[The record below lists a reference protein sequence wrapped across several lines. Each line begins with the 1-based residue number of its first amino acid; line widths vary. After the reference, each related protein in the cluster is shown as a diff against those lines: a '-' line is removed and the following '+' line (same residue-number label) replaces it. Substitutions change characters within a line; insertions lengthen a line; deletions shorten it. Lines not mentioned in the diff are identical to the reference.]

1 MSLDAFLSA
10 LSGRRQFI
18 NYRLEPKEGGGTNK
32 LPTCP
37 LTGRNI
43 DSQDPRNWMTPE
55 EARSTGLPV
64 AIVIYEGCGIAC
76 IDLDHCIVDGAW
88 TPFAQDI
95 MGRFP
100 QAAKEISQ
108 SMTGAHIFVRAVC
121 VPEHRTRRAGIPME
135 IYTRAR
141 FIALT
146 ENGFVG
152 SPLIDYT
159 GELTALIAEFYP
171 EAIDRTPQNWTT
183 EAYEGWRGDGTDEQI
198 IYSQLHKKASPRAL
212 FGDGCT
218 FKQLWE
224 ADADALGRAFPPE
237 KPGQSW
243 NASSADQALANHL
256 AYATGYNCERVSRMM
271 LDYDCALKREKWNR
285 EDYMF
290 KTVTRACERREA
302 AELAANAH
310 KGVESVSQ
318 PPRLPLAAVAPPVTS
333 PPALAGAA
341 SPSSAPTSDDN
352 QTAALITSADVG
364 AVHDDPETVRK
375 TFKPGALLTASEQ
388 QRLFEGMIWVSDVNE
403 ISYPNGLMKDQSR
416 LNSDLG
422 GFVYLISADGK
433 STKKAWEAFTE
444 SELTEFPR
452 VEAMTFDPSLPP
464 RFVLIRDGHRVLNS
478 YVPVHVDA
486 IPGDVSLFLNHLHK
500 LYPNERDA
508 AILLAYFA
516 AMVQH
521 KGTKFQWAPL
531 LQGVEG
537 NGKTFFSRAMTYCLS
552 KRYTHNARASEIGS
566 NFNGA
571 FEDKLLVII
580 EDVKISEHR
589 EAAWETLKPMIT
601 NTTMEI
607 ERKGV
612 NQVTRDVCF
621 NFIMN
626 SNHKDAIR
634 KTENDRRI
642 ANFFSAQQR
651 KFDLARDNMG
661 PGYFKRLYDWADE
674 GGYAAIHHY
683 LLNYAIPDELNP
695 ATGCTV
701 APDTSST
708 DAALTA
714 SAGTVEQ
721 ELAEAIAQER
731 RGFAGGWISSEA
743 FGALLANL
751 HMSKKITRYRRHE
764 ILIDHGY
771 TFHPALVEG
780 RMRHALADGSRPQ
793 LYVAPGHSSILLTDP
808 KAIAAA
814 FNEAQVAK

>member
-1 MSLDAFLSA
+1 
-10 LSGRRQFI
+10 
-18 NYRLEPKEGGGTNK
+18 
-32 LPTCP
+32 
-37 LTGRNI
+37 
-43 DSQDPRNWMTPE
+43 MTPE

-76 IDLDHCIVDGAW
+76 IDLDHCIVDGTW
-88 TPFAQDI
+88 TPFAQNI
-95 MGRFP
+95 MARFP
-100 QAAKEISQ
+100 QAAKEISA
-108 SMTGAHIFVRAVC
+108 SATGSHTFFTCQTI
-121 VPEHRTRRAGIPME
+121 PEHRTRRAGIPME
-135 IYTRAR
+135 VYTRAR

-159 GELTALIAEFYP
+159 AELLQLLEEFYP
-171 EAIDRTPQNWTT
+171 EPINKTPQNWTT
-183 EAYEGWRGDGTDEQI
+183 EPYEGWENLDLTDEQI
-198 IYSQLHKKASPRAL
+198 IRGLRQRKASPRAL
-212 FGDGCT
+212 FGNAAT

-237 KPGQSW
+237 KSGQSW

-256 AYATGYNCERVSRMM
+256 AFATGFNCERVARMM

-285 EDYMF
+285 DDYMF

-302 AELAANAH
+302 AELAAQAEQAL
-310 KGVESVSQ
+310 KSAS
-318 PPRLPLAAVAPPVTS
+318 PPPGLPLAAAALPVAPPS
-333 PPALAGAA
+333 ALPGAA
-341 SPSSAPTSDDN
+341 PSSALTSDDN
-352 QTAALITSADVG
+352 QTAALITPPDVG
-364 AVHDDPETVRK
+364 AVPDFETVRK
-375 TFKPGALLTASEQ
+375 RFRPGTLLTASEQ

-403 ISYPNGLMKDQSR
+403 IGYPNGLMKDQAR
-416 LNSDLG
+416 FNSDLG
-422 GFVYLISADGK
+422 GFVYLINSDGK
-433 STKKAWEAFTE
+433 TTKKAWEAFTE
-444 SELTEFPR
+444 SELVEFPR
-452 VEAMTFDPSLPP
+452 VEAMTFDPALPP
-464 RFVLIRDGHRVLNS
+464 RYVLIRDGHRVLNS

-486 IPGDVSLFLNHLHK
+486 TPGDVSLFLNHLHK
-500 LYPNERDA
+500 LYPNTRDFE
-508 AILLAYFA
+508 ILLAYFA
-516 AMVQH
+516 ALVQY

-531 LQGVEG
+531 LQGTEG

-552 KRYTHNARASEIGS
+552 QRYTHNARASEIGS

-571 FEDKLLVII
+571 FENKLLVII

-661 PGYFKRLYDWADE
+661 PGYFKTLYDWADN

-695 ATGCTV
+695 AVGCTV

-708 DAALTA
+708 GAALTA

-721 ELAEAIAQER
+721 ELVEAIAQER
-731 RGFAGGWISSEA
+731 RGFAGGWISSDA
-743 FGALLANL
+743 FGALLADL

-764 ILIDHGY
+764 ILCDHGY
-771 TFHPALVEG
+771 VFHPALTEG

-793 LYVAPGHSSILLTDP
+793 LYIAPGHSSVILTDS

-814 FNEAQVAK
+814 YNEAQVQK